1 MDIEAINGAGM
12 VALGC
17 TLIFLLV
24 AKSWGAI
31 SRVLGDGASFPDTIM
46 HEAAERLREEL
57 QRLSVSQSI
66 YLGGVLVFVML
77 FLAAHTLEARRLFAG
92 YPDWQLHLQFL
103 FLLLATTFILC
114 ELGVTIV
121 KRRQLRFRTL
131 ANIAVG
137 HRLQQISSDSTQVF
151 HDVATSAGVIDHLVI
166 SRTGLYAVNVI
177 CRRVSGTANVSL
189 EDNTLV
195 FSDTASKQPIDN
207 LVRMIEALEREFE
220 ALLGYKVRIRS
231 VVAVPGWEA
240 TSQASARHL
249 LVNEKNVA
257 MLTGWKTHADQLM
270 HDDVDRLQEL
280 MTARCLRAGGPDSRQ
295 LATPRGSLPPR

>member
-17 TLIFLLV
+17 TLVYLLV

-31 SRVLGDGASFPDTIM
+31 FRVLGNGASFPDTIM
-46 HEAAERLREEL
+46 HEAAQRLRDEL
-57 QRLSVSQSI
+57 QRLSASQSI
-66 YLGGVLVFVML
+66 YLGGLLVFAML
-77 FLAAHTLEARRLFAG
+77 FLAANTLEARRLFAG

-121 KRRQLRFRTL
+121 RKRRLRFRAL

-137 HRLQQISSDSTQVF
+137 HRLQQISSASTQVF
-151 HDVATSAGVIDHLVI
+151 HDVETTAGVIDHVVI
-166 SRTGLYAVNVI
+166 SRTGLYAVNVV
-177 CRRVSGTANVSL
+177 CRRASGAATVSVENDA
-189 EDNTLV
+189 LV
-195 FSDTASKQPIDN
+195 FSDAAPKRPIND
-207 LVRMIEALEREFE
+207 LVAMIRALEQDFE

-240 TSQASARHL
+240 TSQAAAGHL
-249 LVNEKNVA
+249 LVNEKNVT

-270 HDDVDRLQEL
+270 HDDVDRLQQA
-280 MTARCLRAGGPDSRQ
+280 MTSRCLRATAGTR
-295 LATPRGSLPPR
+295 